1 MAAPHSLLAVAAV
14 AAVAAVTLGACAT
27 AGEPGNAATPDA
39 ARVQEATPDAAH
51 AGSCAQAFTGTLA
64 TWDFTADTGTE
75 IMSAASAT
83 APGVTAS
90 PVTRS
95 ADVSAASGA
104 SSMNATNWALA
115 AHLDA
120 TKYYTLTLTPP
131 GGCTLAITGLAVDAK
146 ASASGPS
153 AASIATSA
161 DMFAAVASLSTTA
174 PSTPAIAATA
184 TTALELR
191 VYGFSATSAA
201 GTFRVQNQLT
211 VTGSLR

>member
-1 MAAPHSLLAVAAV
+1 MVAPHSLLAIAA
-14 AAVAAVTLGACAT
+14 AITLGACAT
-27 AGEPGNAATPDA
+27 AGEPGTAATPDA

-51 AGSCAQAFTGTLA
+51 EGACARAFTGTLA
-64 TWDFTADTGTE
+64 TWDFSADMGIEVTT
-75 IMSAASAT
+75 AASAT
-83 APGVTAS
+83 APGVVAG

-115 AHLDA
+115 THLDA
-120 TKYYTLTLTPP
+120 TKYYTLTVTPP
-131 GGCTLAITGLAVDAK
+131 SGCTLAITGLALDVK

-153 AASIATSA
+153 AASVATSA

-184 TTALELR
+184 TAPLELR
-191 VYGFSATSAA
+191 LYGFSAASAA
-201 GTFRVQNQLT
+201 GTLRLQNQL
-211 VTGSLR
+211 VITGALR